1 MSASPKPTK
10 SARVPALAA
19 LLLAALL
26 ALFTLTACDTDEE
39 LTIYTQIS
47 ERIVDGDSLLYATVF
62 VETKTSSLL
71 GTEEI
76 DQAADATVT
85 VNGAQL
91 TFSSTLGAFQRAYGN
106 LEGDVEIVVDK
117 NGTHRHTINLE
128 RVVVSGMP
136 EVEDSPIEPFFIV
149 TWTSSNEAIEGTVEL
164 FQFTTE
170 SYDDYIYGTSPIE
183 VAVPNQYLTDSLRV
197 VFYYAESLGKS
208 SPFEESTYY
217 FTQQNDVFVGD

>member
-1 MSASPKPTK
+1 MKTK
-10 SARVPALAA
+10 VNRVPV
-19 LLLAALL
+19 LL
-26 ALFTLTACDTDEE
+26 ALVAILLVALLMLTACDKDEE

-47 ERIVDGDSLLYATVF
+47 ERIVDGDSLLYVTVF

-76 DQAADATVT
+76 DQSDDATVT

-91 TFSSTLGAFQRAYGN
+91 NWSSTLGAYQRAYGN
-106 LEGDVEIVVDK
+106 LEGAVEIVVDK
-117 NGTHRHTINLE
+117 NGTHKYTVDLE

-136 EVEDSPIEPFFIV
+136 EVEDSPIEPYFIV
-149 TWTSSNEAIEGTVEL
+149 TWTSSNEAIEGTIEL

-170 SYDDYIYGTSPIE
+170 SYDDYLYGTSPLE
-183 VAVPNQYLTDSLRV
+183 VAIPSQYLTDSLRV

-217 FTQQNDVFVGD
+217 FTQQNDVYVGD